1 MSDALAISAV
11 TAMLHRLL
19 TLGLQLD
26 DAIAGTMIT
35 TQPVDKARDTMIA
48 NQVNLYLYHT
58 AVNPTWRNLDIP
70 WRTRSGET
78 ARPPLA
84 INLYYLLTAFYG
96 DGEDNIDTTTDAT
109 RLLGSHR
116 LLGRAMS
123 VLHDYAILD
132 AEAIQAILP
141 SADQLEHPYDQ
152 VEHVR
157 ITPQTLTLDE
167 MSKLWSSFQSQ
178 YRLSVAY
185 EVSVVLIES
194 SHNPKT
200 PLPVLRR
207 GPDDQGVQSQ
217 PNLIP
222 PYPTLTEIELPE
234 RQPTILPGQRLSLHG
249 HHLTGDNIT
258 LRFNHAYLDDP
269 LMLVPDGAMTDTEIG
284 VTIPDI
290 PDIWPAGVYTVA
302 AIVDVADD
310 QERMTNELPFAVS
323 PRMIGTAVAPSA
335 DPCDFN
341 VQITCRPDA
350 LPEQHISILIGDHA
364 FAANPHPTQTSTL
377 TVCIA
382 DVPSDSYFV
391 RLRVDGVDS
400 LLIDYTVTP
409 PVFDDSQRITIP

>member
-58 AVNPTWRNLDIP
+58 AVNPTWRNMDIP
-70 WRTRSGET
+70 WRIRSGET

-96 DGEDNIDTTTDAT
+96 DGEENIDTTTDAT
-109 RLLGSHR
+109 RLLGTHR

-123 VLHDYAILD
+123 ILHDYAILD

-141 SADQLEHPYDQ
+141 PSDQLEHPYDQ

-207 GPDDQGVQSQ
+207 GPEDQGIQSQ
-217 PNLIP
+217 SNLIP

-234 RQPTILPGQRLSLHG
+234 RQPTILPGQLLTLRG
-249 HHLTGDNIT
+249 HHLAGDSIT
-258 LRFNHAYLDDP
+258 LRFSHPYLDDP
-269 LMLVPDGAMTDTEIG
+269 LLVVPDGVTTDTEIG
-284 VTIPDI
+284 VTIPDT
-290 PDIWPAGVYTVA
+290 PDTWPAGVYTVA

-310 QERMTNELPFAVS
+310 QERTTNELPFAVS
-323 PRMIGTAVAPSA
+323 PRIMNTAVNPAA
-335 DPCDFN
+335 APCDFN
-341 VQITCRPDA
+341 VQISCRPDV
-350 LPEQHISILIGDHA
+350 LPEQHVSILIGDYA
-364 FAANPHPTQTSTL
+364 FPADPQPAQTNTL
-377 TVCIA
+377 TFCVA
-382 DVPSDSYFV
+382 DVPAGPYFV

-400 LLIDYTVTP
+400 LLIDYMATP
-409 PVFDDSQRITIP
+409 PIFDETQRITLP